1 MMRAIEAWADV
12 GGTFTDCFLVEGK
25 TRRSLKVLS
34 SGRVRVAIVGVSGP
48 RVTVDPSLDDVDD
61 FWVGARVELL
71 AAKPTDASTAVPPP
85 SHAAAAFHVLGFQRA
100 THTLLLDRPL
110 PDWLIRTC
118 KLDRGNLDGDNLDR
132 GVLDLDAGL
141 ESPVLAVRRMLGCP
155 LRDPLPPVDLRLGTT
170 RGTNALLTRRGA
182 RVALVTTRGFGD
194 LLEIGEQTRTDLFAL
209 AIEKPEPLT
218 RQVIEVDQRMDS
230 HGKVLRE
237 LDESAVTESLRQLQG
252 QGVTSLAICL
262 LHGHVNDAHER
273 RIAHLAETLGFE
285 HISVSSRIA
294 PLIKLVARAET
305 TVLDAYLN
313 PILQSYIRR
322 IREQLG
328 HFGGPGGEA
337 TGHPAARLR
346 LMTSAGN
353 LVDAESF
360 RGCDSIL
367 SGPAGGVVSLGKIA
381 AAYQAPAAI
390 GLDMGGTS
398 TDVSRFEGKVARQY
412 ESRKA
417 GVRVLTPMIAIH
429 TVAAGGGS
437 ICDYVDGR
445 MMVGPQSAGADPG
458 PACYGK
464 GGPLTVTDLNVFLG
478 RLPSDRFPFPL
489 DINAAQR
496 RLAEVNAKMGAD
508 AFATLRQAAEG
519 FLKIAVTHMAEA
531 VRTVST
537 AQGSDPRGM
546 TLVGFGGAAGGHLCG
561 IADEIGMTRLI
572 DHRDASLL
580 SALGMG
586 LADVGRVR
594 SVGVYRRWDELDESF
609 WQPTCDA
616 LRREVRQELQAE
628 LRGPSATTTGLP
640 DTADVTAAAD
650 DASSAAVRIHFEADL
665 RYQGVEAALSLP
677 IEPRETLPERFHQ
690 AHRDAFGYDQRH
702 RAVEVAVVR
711 CEAVLPSVAEL
722 DPQAA
727 ANAPTD
733 LDRPATACAT
743 HVAERE
749 AQREV
754 DGTALPV
761 HERSSLASGT
771 RLDGPCIVIDDN
783 STLVV
788 DRGWVATKLPGNS
801 FELTRSSSLHPLPR
815 PTGNADV
822 ADPVMVEIVA
832 RRFQGIADEM
842 GELLRRTAVSVNVK
856 ERLDYSCA
864 VFDARGTLLANAPH
878 VPVHLGAMGHTVRHL
893 LQAYP
898 QMSPGDVYLSNDPYA
913 GGSHLPDVTVV
924 TPVFCDAAR
933 DATAAGQPDFFVAS
947 RAHHAEIGGKTPGSM
962 PPDATN
968 LGEEGVL
975 ISSFALHRDGH
986 DHQAEL
992 RALLIGGP
1000 YPSRSP
1006 ELNLADIAA
1015 QRAAGVAGARRVDE
1029 MVRRM
1034 GRGLV
1039 DHFATRMLQQA
1050 SDAVGHWIATLGSE
1064 PRSFVDQLDDG
1075 TTIAVRL
1082 TPQEGRLT
1090 IDFTGTSGVHP
1101 RCFNAPPAIST
1112 AATLYTIRCLIGGTL
1127 PMNGGITS
1135 RIDFVLP
1142 TGLLNPPR
1150 GETPADSP
1158 AVVAGNVETSMRLV
1172 DVLLG
1177 ALGVAAASQGTMN
1190 NVLIGD
1196 ATFGYYETIGGGSG
1210 ATMLAAGA
1218 SGVHCHM
1225 TNTRITD
1232 PEIYESRYPVRLWQ
1246 FAIRKS
1252 SGGEGRLRG
1261 GDGLVRE
1268 LEFLRPLT
1276 LSLITNR
1283 RGGHRP
1289 WGMAG
1294 GGPGEAGRNLLT
1306 RSDGQAQ
1313 ELPSAVTLAVQT
1325 HDRLRI
1331 ETPGGGG
1338 WGRPD

>member
-12 GGTFTDCFLVEGK
+12 GGTFTDCFLVQGDV
-25 TRRSLKVLS
+25 RRSLKVLS
-34 SGRVRVAIVGVSGP
+34 SGRVRVAIVGVAGT
-48 RVTVDPSLDDVDD
+48 RVTVDPTLDDVDD
-61 FWVGARVELL
+61 FWVGAEVEVLGVTP
-71 AAKPTDASTAVPPP
+71 ADSPPETSTMSSGSRP
-85 SHAAAAFHVLGFQRA
+85 FRVLGFTRA
-100 THTLLLDRPL
+100 SHTLVLDRPL
-110 PDWLIRTC
+110 PESLV
-118 KLDRGNLDGDNLDR
+118 G

-141 ESPVLAVRRMLGCP
+141 ESPVLAIRRMLSCP
-155 LRDPLPPVDLRLGTT
+155 LGEPLPPVDLRLGTT

-182 RVALVTTRGFGD
+182 QVALVTTRGFGD
-194 LLEIGEQTRTDLFAL
+194 LLEIGEQTRPDLFAL
-209 AIEKPEPLT
+209 AIHKPEPLT

-230 HGKVLRE
+230 HGAVLRE
-237 LDESAVTESLRQLQG
+237 LDEAAVTKSLHQLQA

-262 LHGHVNDAHER
+262 LHSHVNDAHER
-273 RIAHLAETLGFE
+273 QISRLAEGLGFE

-322 IREQLG
+322 IRQQLG
-328 HFGGPGGEA
+328 HFRDQNAGSGS
-337 TGHPAARLR
+337 HPTARLR

-353 LVDAESF
+353 LVAAESF

-398 TDVSRFEGKVARQY
+398 TDVSRFEGQVARQY

-478 RLPSDRFPFPL
+478 RLPSDHFAFPL
-489 DINAAQR
+489 DLAAAER
-496 RLAEVNAKMGAD
+496 RLAEVNAKLGAD
-508 AFATLRQAAEG
+508 AFATLAQAAEG

-586 LADVGRVR
+586 LADIGRVR
-594 SVGVYRRWDELDESF
+594 GVGVYRRWDELDADF
-609 WQPTCDA
+609 WQQTCET
-616 LRREVRQELQAE
+616 LRREVCRE
-628 LRGPSATTTGLP
+628 LREELHGPAIADAGPANDSAPELP
-640 DTADVTAAAD
+640 
-650 DASSAAVRIHFEADL
+650 AAVRIRFEADL

-677 IEPRETLPERFHQ
+677 IEPQDTLPERFHQ
-690 AHRDAFGYDQRH
+690 AHQEAFGYDQRQ

-722 DPQAA
+722 DPPAA
-727 ANAPTD
+727 VSDSGNVATPAGERNSSARPGAESAAENAG
-733 LDRPATACAT
+733 
-743 HVAERE
+743 RE
-749 AQREV
+749 S
-754 DGTALPV
+754 DGLALPV
-761 HERSSLASGT
+761 HERSLIASGT
-771 RLDGPCIVIDDN
+771 RLYGPCIVIDDN

-801 FELTRSSSLHPLPR
+801 FELTRSSVQSGWPAETVPV
-815 PTGNADV
+815 AV
-822 ADPVMVEIVA
+822 ADPVMVEVVA

-864 VFDARGTLLANAPH
+864 VFDAQGTLLANAPH

-913 GGSHLPDVTVV
+913 GGSHLPDVTLV
-924 TPVFCDAAR
+924 TPVFCDTTAVA
-933 DATAAGQPDFFVAS
+933 AAGGRPDFFVAS

-975 ISSFALHRDGH
+975 ITSFALHRAGQDYE
-986 DHQAEL
+986 AEL
-992 RALLIGGP
+992 RALLTGGE

-1015 QRAAGVAGARRVDE
+1015 QRAAGVAGARRVIE
-1029 MVRRM
+1029 LVQRL
-1034 GRGLV
+1034 GRDLV
-1039 DHFATRMLQQA
+1039 DLCATRMLQQA
-1050 SDAVGHWIATLGSE
+1050 SDAVGHWIATLGTE
-1064 PRSFVDQLDDG
+1064 PRGFVDQLDDG
-1075 TTIAVRL
+1075 TRIAVRL
-1082 TPQEGRLT
+1082 TPRAGRLT
-1090 IDFTGTSGVHP
+1090 IDFTGTAGVHP

-1142 TGLLNPPR
+1142 VGLLNPPR
-1150 GETPADSP
+1150 GETPATSP

-1210 ATMLAAGA
+1210 ATSDAAGA

-1252 SGGEGRLRG
+1252 SGGAGRRRG

-1268 LEFLRPLT
+1268 IEFLRPLT

-1283 RGGHRP
+1283 RGSQRP
-1289 WGMAG
+1289 WGVAG
-1294 GGPGEAGRNLLT
+1294 GEPGASGRNLLT
-1306 RSDGQAQ
+1306 RADGAAE
-1313 ELPSAVTLAVQT
+1313 ELPAAVTLAVQA

-1338 WGRPD
+1338 WGRAD